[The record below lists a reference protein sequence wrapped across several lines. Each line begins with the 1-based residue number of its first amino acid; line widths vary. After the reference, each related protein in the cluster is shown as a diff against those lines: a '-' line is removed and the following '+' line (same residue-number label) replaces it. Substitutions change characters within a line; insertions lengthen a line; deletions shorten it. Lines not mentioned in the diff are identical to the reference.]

1 MSELYV
7 PIDHSNVKD
16 AIPEGEDIIYS
27 TLCKVMRNIYGKNK
41 KYTWISHVLMTPNGF
56 AYTEPNFIQKHMPPQ
71 AYYIPWYE
79 IRNIGNRTFF
89 VSLDHQFYLEKN
101 PDEPKTDF
109 KNRGLRFPVKF
120 IPIAIQS
127 IEKRLNVENIEKK
140 EIKKLKGSLERLK
153 KYEVKINKYLDN
165 KGK

>member
-16 AIPEGEDIIYS
+16 EIPEGEDIIYS

-41 KYTWISHVLMTPNGF
+41 KYTWISHVMMTPNGF
-56 AYTEPNFIQKHMPPQ
+56 AYIEPNFIQKNMPPQ

-79 IRNIGNRTFF
+79 IRNIGNRTFA
-89 VSLDHQFYLEKN
+89 VSLDHILTLEKS
-101 PDEPKTDF
+101 PDETKADL

-127 IEKRLNVENIEKK
+127 IEKRLNAENIEKK
-140 EIKKLKGSLERLK
+140 EIKKFTNSLERLE
-153 KYEVKINKYLDN
+153 KYKVKIDKYLDK